1 MRKHKWIA
9 WLGVSLAG
17 IGLLFAGYWFFR
29 TVLITS
35 GRTARVIRFIRNP
48 VKYATWM
55 QTEKVRCENA
65 PFIMPTT
72 GFIGFLWQDSFRP
85 FHYHQGLDIFGG
97 TEPGITPVYAVADG
111 FLTRESGWKS
121 SVVLRVPDDPVHPG
135 GQVWVY
141 YTHLADPEG
150 NTTILPIFPPDSQEI
165 PVKQGDLLGYQ
176 GNFSGNPGNP
186 VGVHLHI
193 SILKDDGNGRY
204 TNELLLKNT
213 RDPSAYFGL
222 PLNALK
228 NPSMPVLCASSNP

>member
-1 MRKHKWIA
+1 MRKHKWVIY
-9 WLGVSLAG
+9 LGIGMVG
-17 IGLLFAGYWFFR
+17 IGLLFAGYWFIR

-48 VKYATWM
+48 DKFSDWI
-55 QTEKVRCENA
+55 QTEKVRCGDA

-97 TEPGITPVYAVADG
+97 TEPGITPVYAVAVG
-111 FLTRESGWKS
+111 FLTRQSDWKS
-121 SVVLRVPDDPVHPG
+121 SVVLRLPEDPIHPG
-135 GQVWVY
+135 EQVWVY
-141 YTHLADPEG
+141 YTHMADPDG
-150 NTTILPIFPPDSQEI
+150 NSTILPIFPPASQEI

-193 SILKDDGNGRY
+193 SILKDDGKGRY
-204 TNELLLKNT
+204 TNELFLKNT
-213 RDPSAYFGL
+213 HDPSPYFGL
-222 PLNALK
+222 PLNAL
-228 NPSMPVLCASSNP
+228 NNLTMPVRCIQTNP